1 MESSQEA
8 YGGRVKGRTESGTGM
23 RTRIMA
29 INIYMENETERE
41 EESDPGLRIQVGET
55 ANKNPNGV
63 TCVPPQART
72 RRMRMWK
79 PRVLNFKQEVSRL
92 DREPGAGKQTGH
104 MITGESTAWIKTD
117 RMGQGLEDSCPGIGR
132 RKEEIERREGREA
145 EGTGTGIQVKKAGR

>member
-8 YGGRVKGRTESGTGM
+8 YRGRVRGRTESGTGM

-29 INIYMENETERE
+29 IDIYMENETERE

-55 ANKNPNGV
+55 ADKNLNGV

-72 RRMRMWK
+72 RRKRMWK
-79 PRVLNFKQEVSRL
+79 PRVLNYKQKVSQLNRTQ
-92 DREPGAGKQTGH
+92 GAGKQTGH

-117 RMGQGLEDSCPGIGR
+117 RMGQGYKDSCPGI
-132 RKEEIERREGREA
+132 
-145 EGTGTGIQVKKAGR
+145 